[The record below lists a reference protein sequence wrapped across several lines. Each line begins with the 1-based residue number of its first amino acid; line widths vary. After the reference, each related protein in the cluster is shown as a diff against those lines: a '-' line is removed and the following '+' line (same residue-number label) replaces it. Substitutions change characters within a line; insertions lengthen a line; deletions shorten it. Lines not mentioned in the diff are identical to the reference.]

1 MSRRGVA
8 LFALMCV
15 IWGIPY
21 LLIREAVRD
30 LSPATLVL
38 VRTSGAA
45 ILLVP
50 LALARREVAPAVR
63 RLLPVLAFAAVEIAV
78 PWVLLSSGE
87 KRITSSLT
95 ALLIA
100 ATPLVSAVIARTT
113 GKRERLGPASLAGLL
128 LGLGGV
134 AALVGFDL
142 GGVSGVGVAEV
153 CGVAVC
159 YAAGPAI
166 LARYLAGVPALGVLA
181 VSLTVSAVVYAP
193 VAAFSLP
200 DRTVSGK
207 AIGSAVALA
216 VVCTAL
222 AFVFFFALIA
232 EIGPVR
238 ATVITYVNPAV
249 AASLGVGLLDEP
261 FTTGMGVGF
270 VFILV
275 GSVLATLRRGQAA
288 DAREGRARSVTSSA
302 VP

>member
-1 MSRRGVA
+1 MSRRGVV
-8 LFALMCV
+8 LFALMCL

-38 VRTSGAA
+38 VRTGGGAL
-45 ILLVP
+45 LLVP
-50 LALARREVAPAVR
+50 LALARREVGPALR
-63 RLLPVLAFAAVEIAV
+63 RLLPVLGFAAVEIAV

-100 ATPLVSAVIARTT
+100 ATPLVGAVIARTT
-113 GKRERLGPASLAGLL
+113 GRRERLGRMSLAGLL
-128 LGLGGV
+128 VGLAGV

-142 GGVSGVGVAEV
+142 GGVSGVGLAEV

-181 VSLTVSAVVYAP
+181 VSLTVSAMVYAP
-193 VAAFSLP
+193 IAALSLP
-200 DRTVSGK
+200 DRTPSGK
-207 AIGSAVALA
+207 AIWSAVALA
-216 VVCTAL
+216 VVCTAV
-222 AFVFFFALIA
+222 AFVLFFALIA

-249 AASLGVGLLDEP
+249 AAALGVGLLGEP

-270 VFILV
+270 VFILA
-275 GSVLATLRRGQAA
+275 GSVLATRRRRAPA
-288 DAREGRARSVTSSA
+288 DAPKPQPVTVTSSA
-302 VP
+302 AP

>member
-1 MSRRGVA
+1 MSRRGVV
-8 LFALMCV
+8 LFAFMSV
-15 IWGIPY
+15 IWGVSY
-21 LLIREAVRD
+21 LLIKEAVRD
-30 LSPATLVL
+30 LSPAMLVL

-45 ILLVP
+45 VLLGP
-50 LALARREVAPAVR
+50 LALARREVVPAMR
-63 RLLPVLAFAAVEIAV
+63 RPLPILAFAAVEIAV

-100 ATPLVSAVIARTT
+100 ATPLVGAVIARTT
-113 GKRERLGPASLAGLL
+113 WKRERLGATSAVGLL

-159 YAAGPAI
+159 YATGPAI

-181 VSLTVSAVVYAP
+181 VSLTVSALVYAP
-193 VAAFSLP
+193 IAAFSLP
-200 DRTVSGK
+200 GRTP
-207 AIGSAVALA
+207 SARAMAAAAALT
-216 VVCTAL
+216 VVCTAV
-222 AFVFFFALIA
+222 AFVLFFALIA

-238 ATVITYVNPAV
+238 ATVITYVNPAI
-249 AASLGVGLLDEP
+249 AAALGVGLLGEP
-261 FTTGMGVGF
+261 LTAGMGVGF
-270 VFILV
+270 VFILA
-275 GSVLATLRRGQAA
+275 GSILATHRRGAGA
-288 DAREGRARSVTSSA
+288 PRPRARSVTSGA